1 MIDNIKEFLGH
12 GKDHIIT
19 VILKGL
25 FWLAPIAAITI
36 IVLWVYEKFNSLTA
50 YLFTLVGFEPNQFP
64 VLWTFFGVAL
74 LAFLA
79 YVLGIFVETGL
90 VNFVQKLYS
99 KVPGYSTIKELV
111 NIFNTSK
118 SGEKKVL
125 VVLIRGFSK
134 KDYNIGLMYST
145 KESIVKDHYTVVLS
159 MTPIPNGGYMFEVH
173 KDKILVIEEATF
185 DSNLQYLL
193 SMGVK
198 SFAEILKVEPKAID
212 EFETLNNYLNKLERD
227 KSSID

>member
-1 MIDNIKEFLGH
+1 MLNRFKKFLGH

-36 IVLWVYEKFNSLTA
+36 IILWIYEKVDTLTGE
-50 YLFTLVGFEPNQFP
+50 LFMLVGFEPTNYP
-64 VLWTFFGVAL
+64 ILWTFIG
-74 LAFLA
+74 LAILGFSA
-79 YVLGIFVETGL
+79 YVLGVFVETGL
-90 VNFVQKLYS
+90 MNFIPKIYS

-125 VVLIRGFSK
+125 VVLIRGFSS
-134 KDYNIGLMYST
+134 DEYNVGLMYST

-159 MTPIPNGGYMFEVH
+159 MTPIPNGGYMFETH
-173 KDKILVIEEATF
+173 KDKIWVIEEATF

-198 SFAEILKVEPKAID
+198 SLTEIIGAESKNIDDFKTISEYLKER
-212 EFETLNNYLNKLERD
+212 ENKEI
-227 KSSID
+227 SE

>member
-1 MIDNIKEFLGH
+1 MKKYFSH
-12 GKDHIIT
+12 GKDHVIT

-36 IVLWVYEKFNSLTA
+36 IVIWIYEKINYLTGNMFE
-50 YLFTLVGFEPNQFP
+50 LFGFEPENFP
-64 VLWTFFGVAL
+64 FLWTIVGVIL
-74 LAFLA
+74 MGLFA
-79 YVLGIFVETGL
+79 YILGVFAETKL
-90 VNFVQKLYS
+90 VDIIQKVYS
-99 KVPGYSTIKELV
+99 KIPGFSTIKELV

-125 VVLIRGFSK
+125 VVLISGFSK
-134 KDYNIGLMYST
+134 NDYNIGLMYST
-145 KESIVKDHYTVVLS
+145 KESVLKDHYTVVLS

-173 KDKILVIEEATF
+173 KDKIKVIEEASF

-198 SFAEILKVEPKAID
+198 SLADIINVKPRNIEEFKSLSEHLEEHNEKPK
-212 EFETLNNYLNKLERD
+212 EQ
-227 KSSID
+227 

>member
-1 MIDNIKEFLGH
+1 MWNKIKVFFGH
-12 GKDHIIT
+12 GKNHVLE

-25 FWLAPIAAITI
+25 FWLAPIVAITI
-36 IVLWVYEKFNSLTA
+36 IIRWIYGKVVNVTG
-50 YLFTLVGFEPNQFP
+50 YLFEVIGLNPENFP
-64 VLWTFFGVAL
+64 FIWTIVGVAL
-74 LAFLA
+74 LLFIA
-79 YVLGIFVETGL
+79 YIVGIFVETSFGD
-90 VNFVQKLYS
+90 FVQRVYS
-99 KVPGYSTIKELV
+99 KIPGYETIKELI

-118 SGEKKVL
+118 SGEQKVL
-125 VVLIRGFSK
+125 VVLIHGFSK

-145 KESIVKDHYTVVLS
+145 KESIIKDHYTVTLS

-198 SFAEILKVEPKAID
+198 SMCEILKIEPKNLD
-212 EFETLNNYLNKLERD
+212 ELKTLSEYLKEKNL
-227 KSSID
+227 